1 MLTSD
6 LSSRE
11 SVTWCAMEVP
21 ASAQV
26 AVSQSVRVSI
36 QGIRHTGARMPAP
49 PAGALTHRFSL
60 LGRLVFNDYEC
71 RWRHITSCLVV
82 FADRSCYSCCTR
94 CHGDDGREW
103 WSTFV
108 WQLSRRRAGLLKCVH
123 NADLQHIIIMLSS
136 SSSAYTAASA
146 CSDVTDI
153 KLTVD
158 TICGRTAKCM
168 LWLSMHGELVIMAEL
183 DESVISVAERG
194 GWGMVKTATNLNGD
208 SSTERSPNTAT
219 NVNNNNVIPQRM
231 HACVVTCDHVTKIAV
246 TRWASRLSKVIVW
259 QIDRECSKLYTT
271 PLRGW
276 SKMKHFSEVADLWC
290 ELWHDARMMTMMMM
304 VRILGTALVLSV
316 YFTHHVRLL
325 FLL

>member
-1 MLTSD
+1 MLNINVSTHAKNSKLAGRINDACACLNLTTAAVISDTLASGCGRQHFSRHWHCKYTTSTATQPRVKKDFRLRQQWRHQFAAILLGECMCEEAEGVRAENQQRASKRRNTSSDCKKKIMLTSD

-183 DESVISVAERG
+183 DESVIA
-194 GWGMVKTATNLNGD
+194 
-208 SSTERSPNTAT
+208 
-219 NVNNNNVIPQRM
+219 
-231 HACVVTCDHVTKIAV
+231 
-246 TRWASRLSKVIVW
+246 
-259 QIDRECSKLYTT
+259 
-271 PLRGW
+271 
-276 SKMKHFSEVADLWC
+276 
-290 ELWHDARMMTMMMM
+290 
-304 VRILGTALVLSV
+304 
-316 YFTHHVRLL
+316 
-325 FLL
+325 